1 MKKDGSRTFRS
12 LQGLKTEKKS
22 NREQKESPR
31 RMLYGLK
38 IGLIFLKE
46 K

>member
-1 MKKDGSRTFRS
+1 MKKDGSPTFHS
-12 LQGLKTEKKS
+12 LQGLKTEKRSK
-22 NREQKESPR
+22 RGQKESAR

-38 IGLIFLKE
+38 IGLIFLKG